1 VIILTTTTV
10 MTLTSTAFSVNLS
23 RLTWDEN
30 GVTIAG
36 AQNGESGQN
45 LGRLYDPRDL
55 IVDKRIKLTV
65 GCCQCCCCIS

>member
-1 VIILTTTTV
+1 

-55 IVDKRIKLTV
+55 IVDKRIKLT
-65 GCCQCCCCIS
+65 